1 MLAYFISSSNQYSI
15 RTEVTSSNQ
24 WTMSLQDM
32 TLLTNTTASLSGITY
47 DGYESILAF
56 TASIS
61 PAIVGSEY
69 RVSIINSGSGEIWH
83 GSLQAYESQ
92 SNDKTI
98 YVNQIPL
105 EGRIS
110 HASTNQYIILE

>member
-1 MLAYFISSSNQYSI
+1 
-15 RTEVTSSNQ
+15 
-24 WTMSLQDM
+24 MSLQDM
-32 TLLTNTTASLSGITY
+32 TLLTNTTASLSGITF
-47 DGYESILAF
+47 DSYENILAF

-69 RVSIINSGSGEIWH
+69 RVSIINSGSGEVWY

-110 HASTNQYIILE
+110 HVSNNQYIILD

>member
-1 MLAYFISSSNQYSI
+1 
-15 RTEVTSSNQ
+15 
-24 WTMSLQDM
+24 MSLQDM

-47 DGYESILAF
+47 NGYESILAF
-56 TASIS
+56 TASV
-61 PAIVGSEY
+61 PEAIVGSEY

-110 HASTNQYIILE
+110 HVSNNEYIILEYWIKIRT